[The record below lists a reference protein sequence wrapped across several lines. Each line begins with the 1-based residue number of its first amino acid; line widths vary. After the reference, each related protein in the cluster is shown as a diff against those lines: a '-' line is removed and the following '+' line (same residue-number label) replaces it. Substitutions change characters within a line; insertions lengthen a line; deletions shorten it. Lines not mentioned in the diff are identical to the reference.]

1 MVAPA
6 KQAVKQNTTAPK
18 AVAKPTTKMVA
29 PKKVVA
35 AAVVPD
41 KKAAADKADLKAKM
55 QALLAQS
62 AKKKTAITLQKVATP
77 APAAKTVKKPVVAI
91 KKINLI

>member
-1 MVAPA
+1 
-6 KQAVKQNTTAPK
+6 
-18 AVAKPTTKMVA
+18 
-29 PKKVVA
+29 
-35 AAVVPD
+35 
-41 KKAAADKADLKAKM
+41 M

-77 APAAKTVKKPVVAI
+77 TPAAAKTVKKPVVAT

>member
-1 MVAPA
+1 
-6 KQAVKQNTTAPK
+6 
-18 AVAKPTTKMVA
+18 MVA
-29 PKKVVA
+29 PKKTVT
-35 AAVVPD
+35 AAVVPPVVQD
-41 KKAAADKADLKAKM
+41 KKATADKADLKAKM

-77 APAAKTVKKPVVAI
+77 TPAAKTVKKPVVAT

>member
-1 MVAPA
+1 
-6 KQAVKQNTTAPK
+6 
-18 AVAKPTTKMVA
+18 MVA
-29 PKKVVA
+29 PKKTVTAAIVPPVVQ
-35 AAVVPD
+35 D
-41 KKAAADKADLKAKM
+41 KKATADKADLKAKM

-77 APAAKTVKKPVVAI
+77 TPAKTVKKPVVAT